1 MCVGGA
7 PVIVYYVRIN
17 TNLIGYSISCHG
29 NPADVCYYR
38 CRGMKVNKRGVLFS
52 NAGGVLAGLEI
63 VWGENCLAREEESGG
78 AHTHACIARE

>member
-1 MCVGGA
+1 MCRGA

-38 CRGMKVNKRGVLFS
+38 CRGMKVNKRGGAFLER
-52 NAGGVLAGLEI
+52 GWGVSWTRNRL
-63 VWGENCLAREEESGG
+63 GENCLAREEESGG
-78 AHTHACIARE
+78 AHTHACIAGE